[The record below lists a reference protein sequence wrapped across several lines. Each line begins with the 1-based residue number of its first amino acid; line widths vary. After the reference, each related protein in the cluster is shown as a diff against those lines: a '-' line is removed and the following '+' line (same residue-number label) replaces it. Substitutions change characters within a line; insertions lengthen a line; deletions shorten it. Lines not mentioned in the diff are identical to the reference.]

1 MPRIKSMIRPGSHWD
16 EVHFSN
22 HVMMDALAKHL
33 LGVAPYRMTDIGE
46 VMEAYCQLSDTSEE
60 GWIRVWSRLAS
71 RIEAEAVLKE
81 NDRCMVSAASLY
93 MRAATYWR
101 TALICYN
108 NAGDPRVVQYSK
120 KAADCY
126 EKFLKLSDY
135 PGTAINIPYEG
146 TELPGHFYR
155 SPAAGERAPLMILV
169 PGRDTWAED
178 TRWMYDE
185 LLNTVIDVS
194 VHMSKDLAHRG

>member
-93 MRAATYWR
+93 MRAATYW
-101 TALICYN
+101 
-108 NAGDPRVVQYSK
+108 
-120 KAADCY
+120 
-126 EKFLKLSDY
+126 
-135 PGTAINIPYEG
+135 
-146 TELPGHFYR
+146 
-155 SPAAGERAPLMILV
+155 
-169 PGRDTWAED
+169 
-178 TRWMYDE
+178 
-185 LLNTVIDVS
+185 
-194 VHMSKDLAHRG
+194 